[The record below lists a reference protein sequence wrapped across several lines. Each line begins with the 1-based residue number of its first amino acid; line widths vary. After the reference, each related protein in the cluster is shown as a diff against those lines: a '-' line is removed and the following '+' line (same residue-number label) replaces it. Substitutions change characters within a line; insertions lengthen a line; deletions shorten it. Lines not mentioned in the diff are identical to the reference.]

1 MTQQHRVL
9 RTFVLSLLSVSV
21 LGACSARN
29 CGAGSP
35 YLEMSEPPTFIVP
48 EDVTLGPPSPA
59 YRIPDGGY
67 QEVVL
72 TREYLDEDGDTQVSC
87 LTEPPRLIAD
97 PTL

>member
-1 MTQQHRVL
+1 MTQYTRASRAAAIL
-9 RTFVLSLLSVSV
+9 FLSLSV

-29 CGAGSP
+29 CGSGSS
-35 YLEMSEPPTFIVP
+35 YLEMREPPAFIIP

-59 YRIPDGGY
+59 YRIPDGGF

-72 TREYLDEDGDTQVSC
+72 TREYVDDDGEVQVSC
-87 LTEPPRLIAD
+87 LTEPPRLIAG